1 MFDRASNVQL
11 GEKLPKFHYPKLLV
25 MYGVE
30 HTMSFLFNDISKI
43 IIVHQI
49 ISSHKKMYNI
59 LILVYIISQIQYLD
73 WNHKIFTILILYFS
87 VEIILEWPGIS
98 WEYINTCGWK
108 K

>member
-1 MFDRASNVQL
+1 MENSYVIDFWRTLFLNPGNNFSDIVMFDRASNVQL

-59 LILVYIISQIQYLD
+59 LILVYIISQIRYL
-73 WNHKIFTILILYFS
+73 N
-87 VEIILEWPGIS
+87 
-98 WEYINTCGWK
+98 
-108 K
+108 